1 MVLTLLF
8 HVLGWLFF
16 HCWIPM
22 IFYGVVRSAF
32 EIFGEMGPLVAQI
45 LVQDEK
51 HPLLLMTPFIF
62 ADIWIEMIVPSFS
75 ALFSYPS
82 WIREGGY
89 LAFFM
94 RWLSIFVVRTCLQVW
109 LRTHLLRLSMLFFA
123 LIIGI
128 STFRGV
134 FLIMKGGVIFAPC
147 DSGGDVVLLLVLL
160 LHFNNYNTGLP
171 V

>member
-1 MVLTLLF
+1 
-8 HVLGWLFF
+8 
-16 HCWIPM
+16 
-22 IFYGVVRSAF
+22 
-32 EIFGEMGPLVAQI
+32 
-45 LVQDEK
+45 
-51 HPLLLMTPFIF
+51 
-62 ADIWIEMIVPSFS
+62 
-75 ALFSYPS
+75 
-82 WIREGGY
+82 
-89 LAFFM
+89 
-94 RWLSIFVVRTCLQVW
+94 
-109 LRTHLLRLSMLFFA
+109 MLFCA